1 MMPARAAVP
10 PHSATIPHA
19 MFHWLERQYAKRV
32 VNVNINILLAGLL
45 ALAPTL
51 LVVHLVQRLLQ
62 SGAIDEAR
70 LRLRMSDKAVITA
83 TTLVA
88 DIVFD
93 VTIYYA
99 LHWLANH
106 SGALGNGRL
115 KRLNPGAVVGA
126 QVQKHQ
132 ARIEGIADAAVESV
146 PFFKDATKVQFE
158 RMVLSP
164 LLYTLFLGTQFL
176 LMSVMH
182 VRPVLATVVGFFVGI
197 SIARTLH
204 TLWMLRE
211 DRRRRHAA
219 STGAPSAGA
228 AAATLRSDA
237 PAHRQET
244 SGVA

>member
-1 MMPARAAVP
+1 
-10 PHSATIPHA
+10 

-51 LVVHLVQRLLQ
+51 LIVRLVEHLLQ
-62 SGAIDEAR
+62 AGVVSGAKLHLGEQ
-70 LRLRMSDKAVITA
+70 AVITA

-88 DIVFD
+88 DIIFD
-93 VTIYYA
+93 VSIYYA

-106 SGALGNGRL
+106 SGALGQGRLKRL
-115 KRLNPGAVVGA
+115 KRLNPGVVVGA

-164 LLYTLFLGTQFL
+164 LLYTLFLGTQFV
-176 LMSVMH
+176 LMRVLH
-182 VRPVLATVVGFFVGI
+182 VRPVLATVCGFFIGI
-197 SIARTLH
+197 TIARTLH
-204 TLWMLRE
+204 TLWMLSE
-211 DRRRRHAA
+211 DRRRRRAA
-219 STGAPSAGA
+219 STGAPSPGA
-228 AAATLRSDA
+228 AAAALHSETPA
-237 PAHRQET
+237 PSQET
-244 SGVA
+244 SGLA